1 MKLLVTND
9 DGIHADGLRA
19 LAGELSRIARV
30 TVVAPDREQSAI
42 GTAVT
47 LRQPLRVQKTK
58 PLQPGIETFAVDGTP
73 SDSVIM
79 ALENLVDDRVSAVV
93 SGINHGLNLGED
105 VLISGTVGA
114 AMQAYLRGFP
124 TLAVSVDYVN
134 SQQHLDTAA
143 RVAAILVEKI
153 VADSRITDLFLNIN
167 LPDAPLSEIAG
178 VKITRLASE
187 SHINTVVE
195 RGNGR
200 RKYYWLVRQ
209 KAHQTR
215 DKETDIWAVERGY
228 ISITPLYTKR
238 FNKAI
243 LPILNKWSA
252 SLLQDL
258 GKRSAEP
265 SQ

>member
-19 LAGELSRIARV
+19 LAGELNRVARV

-47 LRQPLRVQKTK
+47 LRQPLRIQKTRALL
-58 PLQPGIETFAVDGTP
+58 PDIETFAVDGTP

-79 ALENLVDDRVSAVV
+79 ALEKLVEDKVDAVV
-93 SGINHGLNLGED
+93 SGINRGLNLGED

-124 TLAVSVDYVN
+124 ALAISVDYVN
-134 SQQHLDTAA
+134 SQQHLDTAS
-143 RVAAILVEKI
+143 RVAAVLVEKI
-153 VADSRITDLFLNIN
+153 VTDCRMTDLFLNIN
-167 LPDAPLSEIAG
+167 LPDAPLAEISG
-178 VKITRLASE
+178 VRITRLASE

-200 RKYYWLVRQ
+200 QKYYWLVRQ
-209 KAHQTR
+209 KAHQPV
-215 DKETDIWAVERGY
+215 DQETDIWAVEQGY

-243 LPILNKWSA
+243 LPILNKLSA
-252 SLLQDL
+252 GLLQEL
-258 GKRSAEP
+258 KRRSADS